1 MMSLNKRML
10 LSASLV
16 LAIFITLTAITLDR
30 AFRESALSAREDR
43 LLGQLY
49 MLIASAE
56 VDAQGHL
63 TLPSTLS
70 EPRLN
75 LPDSGLYAYITDSSG
90 TPIWHSPS
98 VVSTQAPF
106 LNKLSAGDNR
116 FEERKNPDGH
126 SFLVQSLGVNWSVA
140 NSRHGFTFSVSENL
154 TEFNSLINHYRRNLW
169 GWLAGLGFL
178 LLLAQVAALRWGLKP
193 LRQVTQEISAIES
206 GQQEKLLGSYPSEI
220 KHLSDNINSL
230 LQHEHAQQKRY
241 RNGLADVAHSLK
253 TPLAV
258 VRGALSGTEKKEA
271 FHALLEEQ
279 ISRMDNIVAYQ
290 LQRAATAGA
299 SKLSA
304 PIHIKPIAEKIIGA
318 LSKVHFDKNIS
329 TQLIISDDLTFR
341 GDEGDL
347 MELLGN
353 LIENA
358 CKWCHSQIK
367 ITGVLQDKLLVITI
381 EDDGPGIAPSQI
393 ELILQRGVRA
403 DQSVPGHGIGLA
415 IVRDILQAYQGEIQI
430 GRSDLGGASISLHLP
445 ASY

>member
-16 LAIFITLTAITLDR
+16 LAIFITLTALTLDR
-30 AFRESALSAREDR
+30 AFHESARSAREDR
-43 LLGQLY
+43 LLGQIY

-56 VDAQGHL
+56 VDAQGQL
-63 TLPSTLS
+63 SLPSMLS

-75 LPDSGLYAYITDSSG
+75 LPGSGLYAYITDSTG
-90 TPIWHSPS
+90 NPIWQSPS
-98 VVSTQAPF
+98 AMGIQVPF
-106 LNKLSAGDNR
+106 QSKLSAGNKH
-116 FEERKNPDGH
+116 FEERKNQSGKP
-126 SFLVQSLGVNWSVA
+126 FFVQSLGINWAVA
-140 NSRHGFTFSVSENL
+140 RTHHAFTFSVSEDL
-154 TEFNSLINHYRRNLW
+154 KEFDEQITHYRRNLW
-169 GWLAGLGFL
+169 GWLAALAVL
-178 LLLAQVAALRWGLKP
+178 LLLAQVATLRWGLKP
-193 LRQVTQEISAIES
+193 LRQVTRELSAIES
-206 GQQEKLLGSYPSEI
+206 GQQEKLLRDYPSEI
-220 KHLSDNINSL
+220 KNLSDSINSL
-230 LQHEHAQQKRY
+230 LQHEHAQQQRY

-258 VRGALSGTEKKEA
+258 VRGALSGTKKNEA

-299 SKLSA
+299 SRLSA
-304 PIHIKPIAEKIIGA
+304 PVKIKPIAEKIIGA
-318 LSKVHFDKNIS
+318 LSKVHFEKTVS
-329 TQLIISDDLTFR
+329 TQMMIADGLTFR

-358 CKWCHSQIK
+358 YKWCHSQIK
-367 ITGVLQDKLLVITI
+367 IAADLQDKLLVITI
-381 EDDGPGIAPSQI
+381 EDDGPGIAQSQI

-415 IVRDILQAYQGEIQI
+415 IVRDIVQAYQGDIQI
-430 GRSDLGGASISLHLP
+430 GRSALGGVSISLNLP
-445 ASY
+445 NS